1 MPTVSGMLKDVMNFV
16 ECPKCHQLAGKLC
29 TDHRGKKLSTQHRER
44 IQEYQG
50 KFKDR
55 AALYKDGREK
65 VEMIRE
71 YNRKLSKSQ

>member
-16 ECPKCHQLAGKLC
+16 ECPKCHQLAEKLC

-55 AALYKDGREK
+55 PLYTKMGGKRW
-65 VEMIRE
+65 R
-71 YNRKLSKSQ
+71 